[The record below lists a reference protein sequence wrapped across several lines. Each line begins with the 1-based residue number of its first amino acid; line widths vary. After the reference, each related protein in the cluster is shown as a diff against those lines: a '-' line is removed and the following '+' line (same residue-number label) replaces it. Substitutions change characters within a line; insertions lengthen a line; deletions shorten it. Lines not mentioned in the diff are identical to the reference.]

1 MDIQRKISALSKY
14 YKKEYILTDASE
26 NVIEIHGSF
35 NSLSVDGNN
44 IDYIVINDEC
54 IQFILS
60 DGTIFYINFKKF
72 PIITNYDSE

>member
-14 YKKEYILTDASE
+14 YSKEYIITDASE
-26 NVIEIHGSF
+26 NVNEIHGTF

-44 IDYIVINDEC
+44 IFSTVINNEC
-54 IQFILS
+54 IQFILT

-72 PIITNYDSE
+72 PIITNL